1 MTDAAEAAIAIT
13 EKAVT
18 TVIESIDWEE
28 LQDSAKDGY
37 EALIKRYPSLEKE
50 NVKSYLKDNGLKLI
64 QKFISSTDE
73 GIQENAQKLGQI
85 LKILYPELTEEV
97 DTALSK

>member
-1 MTDAAEAAIAIT
+1 MVHFIIPA
-13 EKAVT
+13 
-18 TVIESIDWEE
+18 
-28 LQDSAKDGY
+28 

-64 QKFISSTDE
+64 RKFISSTDE